1 MCALLERSYKYCD
14 NNLSTVYQLFDEPT
28 VKKTRQDLKH
38 SDGMKSSSSSSSSSS
53 ILSSKSWQSPSKH
66 KGHQY
71 YIQAHTKAINITEA
85 SQNRA
90 YLININNL
98 TKETIGKQKKE
109 IFSKI

>member
-38 SDGMKSSSSSSSSSS
+38 SDGMKSSSSSSS

-85 SQNRA
+85 TGPTLSTSTT
-90 YLININNL
+90 L
-98 TKETIGKQKKE
+98 QKKQ
-109 IFSKI
+109 